1 MFLVNVGVVFT
12 LSVVGGQLRANVGKI
27 VVP

>member
-1 MFLVNVGVVFT
+1 MFLVNVGVDFT
-12 LSVVGGQLRANVGKI
+12 LSVVGGQLRAKVGKI